1 MRIVFMGTPQYSANV
16 LHTLVKQSPGHVV
29 AVVTPP
35 DRRSGRGRRVEA
47 CPVKQAAQQLHLPI
61 LQPASLRHE
70 DAISQIRAVAPDMII
85 VVAYGLILPQALL
98 DIPQYGCLNLHP
110 SLLPKHRG
118 PSPVVSSI
126 KEGDT
131 STGISLMLLD
141 PGMDTGPV
149 IGQEALP
156 INTTDTAHTLTVR
169 LFERGADLLIRSITP
184 WIENTITP
192 QDQNDT
198 QATTTKKITREDGL
212 ADWTL
217 DPLVLDRYRRAFTPW
232 PGLYSHWDGKLIK
245 FLETS
250 YDTSIRFT
258 IPPGSVL
265 KLSSSNQGI
274 GVVSGNGILE
284 LNTLQLEGKS
294 AISGADFLKGYPS
307 IEHAILK

>member
-1 MRIVFMGTPQYSANV
+1 MEEDEEAYNDYDDIFGGEREREEAEAGISARDIEARMRKEKERGGMGGFGEDK
-16 LHTLVKQSPGHVV
+16 L
-29 AVVTPP
+29 
-35 DRRSGRGRRVEA
+35 DEEA
-47 CPVKQAAQQLHLPI
+47 INAYY
-61 LQPASLRHE
+61 RNRYNE
-70 DAISQIRAVAPDMII
+70 DAIAQIRSLSPDLII
-85 VVAYGLILPQALL
+85 VVAYGLLLPKDLL

-110 SLLPKHRG
+110 SLLPKYLG
-118 PSPVVSSI
+118 PTPVVTSF
-126 KEGDT
+126 KNGDT

-149 IGQEALP
+149 ISQEALE
-156 INTTDTAHTLTVR
+156 INNTDTAETLTHR
-169 LFERGADLLIRSITP
+169 LFERGADLLIRSIAP
-184 WIENTITP
+184 WAERTLKPHKQDDSQATITM
-192 QDQNDT
+192 
-198 QATTTKKITREDGL
+198 KITREDGL
-212 ADWTL
+212 ADWSL
-217 DPLVLDRYRRAFTPW
+217 QPIVLDRYRRAFTPW

-250 YDTSIRFT
+250 YDTSIRST
-258 IPPGSVL
+258 NPPGSVL

>member
-16 LHTLVKQSPGHVV
+16 LHTLVKQNPGHVV

-70 DAISQIRAVAPDMII
+70 DAISQISAVAPDMII

-156 INTTDTAHTLTVR
+156 INTTDTAKR
-169 LFERGADLLIRSITP
+169 
-184 WIENTITP
+184 
-192 QDQNDT
+192 
-198 QATTTKKITREDGL
+198 
-212 ADWTL
+212 
-217 DPLVLDRYRRAFTPW
+217 
-232 PGLYSHWDGKLIK
+232 
-245 FLETS
+245 
-250 YDTSIRFT
+250 
-258 IPPGSVL
+258 
-265 KLSSSNQGI
+265 
-274 GVVSGNGILE
+274 
-284 LNTLQLEGKS
+284 
-294 AISGADFLKGYPS
+294 
-307 IEHAILK
+307 